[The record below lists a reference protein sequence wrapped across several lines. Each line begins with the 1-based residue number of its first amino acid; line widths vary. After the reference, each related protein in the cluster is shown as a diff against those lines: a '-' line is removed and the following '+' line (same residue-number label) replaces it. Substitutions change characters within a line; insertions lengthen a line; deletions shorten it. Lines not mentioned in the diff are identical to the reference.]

1 MSTHDRLVRETEAS
15 RQVFLSIPIIQRAL
29 RGQVSPREYIV
40 FLSQAYQHVRQTVPL
55 MMGMG
60 YHLPER
66 LRWMLPAVAEYIE
79 EEIGHDQWIL
89 DDLLACGA
97 DPDRVRHAS
106 PMRSTELMIA
116 YAHDGIARGNP
127 VSFLG
132 MVFVLEGISVAL
144 ATQAAGALQAA
155 LGLPKSAFRYLAS
168 HGALD
173 VDHVGFYE
181 QLVDRLDTDED
192 RAALIHAANRFYR
205 LYGDIFREIDAATS
219 EGDDPSKTLAAPL
232 QRDQALADDGRRA
245 QVQKL
250 NDNIAADK

>member
-1 MSTHDRLVRETEAS
+1 MSTHDRLIRETEAS
-15 RQVFLSIPIIQRAL
+15 RNAFLSIPIIQRAL
-29 RGQVSPREYIV
+29 HGDVTRHQYIV
-40 FLSQAYQHVRQTVPL
+40 FLGQAYQHVRQTVPL

-79 EEIGHDQWIL
+79 EEMGHDTWIL

-97 DPDRVRHAS
+97 DAEQMRQAP

-116 YAHDGIARGNP
+116 YAHDGIVRGNP

-132 MVFVLEGISVAL
+132 MVFVLEGVSVAL
-144 ATQAAGALQAA
+144 ATRAAGALQSA
-155 LGLPKSAFRYLAS
+155 LGLPKTAFRYLAS

-181 QLVDRLDTDED
+181 GLVDRLDAEED
-192 RAALIHAANRFYR
+192 QQTLIRAANHFYS

-219 EGDDPSKTLAAPL
+219 QGGTP
-232 QRDQALADDGRRA
+232 
-245 QVQKL
+245 
-250 NDNIAADK
+250 

>member
-15 RQVFLSIPIIQRAL
+15 RQAFLSIPIIRRAL
-29 RGQVSPREYIV
+29 GGDVTRSEYTA

-79 EEIGHDQWIL
+79 EEIGHDEWIL
-89 DDLLACGA
+89 DDLRACDA
-97 DPDRVRHAS
+97 DADTIRHA
-106 PMRSTELMIA
+106 PPLRSTELMIA

-132 MVFVLEGISVAL
+132 MVFVLEGVSVAL
-144 ATQAAGALQAA
+144 ATRAATALQMA
-155 LGLPKSAFRYLAS
+155 LALPKSAFRYLAS

-181 QLVDRLDTDED
+181 ALVDRLDSEED
-192 RAALIHAANRFYR
+192 RQALIHAANRFYA
-205 LYGDIFREIDAATS
+205 LYGDIFRELDHRPS
-219 EGDDPSKTLAAPL
+219 EGDTP
-232 QRDQALADDGRRA
+232 
-245 QVQKL
+245 
-250 NDNIAADK
+250 

>member
-1 MSTHDRLVRETEAS
+1 MSTHERLVRATELS
-15 RQVFLSIPIIQRAL
+15 RQTFLSIPIIQRAL
-29 RGQVSPREYIV
+29 RGEVSTREYIV

-60 YHLPER
+60 HHLPER
-66 LRWMLPAVAEYIE
+66 LRWMLPSIAEYIE

-97 DPDRVRHAS
+97 DAEQIRHAS

-132 MVFVLEGISVAL
+132 MVFVLEGVSVAL
-144 ATQAAGALQAA
+144 ATRAAGALQTA

-181 QLVDRLDTDED
+181 QLVDRLD
-192 RAALIHAANRFYR
+192 AADDFQALLHAANRFYA

-219 EGDDPSKTLAAPL
+219 EGDTP
-232 QRDQALADDGRRA
+232 
-245 QVQKL
+245 
-250 NDNIAADK
+250 

>member
-1 MSTHDRLVRETEAS
+1 MREKLRMSTHDRLVRDTEVN
-15 RQVFLSIPIIQRAL
+15 RQAFLSIPIIQRAL
-29 RGQVSPREYIV
+29 RGQVTQHEYIA
-40 FLSQAYQHVRQTVPL
+40 FLGQAYQHVRQTVPL

-66 LRWMLPAVAEYIE
+66 LRWMLPAIAEYIE

-97 DPDRVRHAS
+97 DADAIRLAP
-106 PMRSTELMIA
+106 PMHSTEMMIA

-144 ATQAAGALQAA
+144 ATRAAGALQTA

-181 QLVDRLDTDED
+181 RLVDRLETEAD
-192 RAALIHAANRFYR
+192 REVLIHAANRFYV
-205 LYGDIFREIDAATS
+205 LYGDIFREIDATTS
-219 EGDDPSKTLAAPL
+219 EGATA
-232 QRDQALADDGRRA
+232 
-245 QVQKL
+245 
-250 NDNIAADK
+250 

>member
-15 RQVFLSIPIIQRAL
+15 RQAFLSIPIIQRAL
-29 RGQVSPREYIV
+29 RGEVSPREYIV

-97 DPDRVRHAS
+97 DPDRIRAAS

-132 MVFVLEGISVAL
+132 MVFVLEGVSVAL
-144 ATQAAGALQAA
+144 ATRAAGALQAT

-181 QLVDRLDTDED
+181 QLVNQLDTDED
-192 RAALIHAANRFYR
+192 RRAMMHAANRFYT

-219 EGDDPSKTLAAPL
+219 EGDYP
-232 QRDQALADDGRRA
+232 
-245 QVQKL
+245 
-250 NDNIAADK
+250 